1 MKGIVLN
8 QFYDSLSSKSGLS
21 RASVVVLHPNEAK
34 TRMVTLDG
42 GLNPETAEWM
52 RVLLES
58 KTGLSNTQLSTYTE
72 EELDSLWNKT
82 MK

>member
-8 QFYDSLSSKSGLS
+8 QFYDRLEKRSGLS
-21 RASVVVLHPNEAK
+21 RTTVVVLPANEAK
-34 TRMVTLDG
+34 VKMVTLDEG
-42 GLNPETAEWM
+42 FKTETIEWM
-52 RVLLES
+52 KLLLES

>member
-8 QFYDSLSSKSGLS
+8 QFYDRLEKQSGVS
-21 RASVVVLHPNEAK
+21 RESVVVLPANEAK
-34 TRMVTLDG
+34 VEMVMLDG
-42 GLNPETAEWM
+42 GFRPETIEWM
-52 RVLLES
+52 KLLLES
-58 KTGLSNTQLSTYTE
+58 KTGLSNAQLSTYTE

>member
-8 QFYDSLSSKSGLS
+8 QFYDRLEKQSGVS
-21 RASVVVLHPNEAK
+21 RESVVVLPANEAK
-34 TRMVTLDG
+34 VEMVMLDG
-42 GLNPETAEWM
+42 GFRLETIEWM
-52 RVLLES
+52 KLLLES
-58 KTGLSNTQLSTYTE
+58 KTGLSNAQLSTYTE

>member
-8 QFYDSLSSKSGLS
+8 QFYDKLEKKSGLS
-21 RASVVVLHPNEAK
+21 RATVVVLPANEAK
-34 TRMVTLDG
+34 VKMVTLDG
-42 GLNPETAEWM
+42 GFKPETIEWM
-52 RVLLES
+52 KLLLEV

>member
-1 MKGIVLN
+1 MKGMVLN
-8 QFYDSLSSKSGLS
+8 QFYDRLEKQSGLS
-21 RASVVVLHPNEAK
+21 RATVVVLPANEAK
-34 TRMVTLDG
+34 VKMVALDG
-42 GLNPETAEWM
+42 GFKPETVEWM
-52 RVLLES
+52 KVLLES